1 MVISRHFLSRLC
13 GGEAIVRW
21 SDPPLDFLSRLCGGE
36 VGGVNPPPFSYFLSR
51 LCGGEAATSALP
63 LASLFLSRLCG
74 GEEGVVVSKSVKAGD
89 VSSSKTYASGTDGE
103 PISQAEQQA
112 LLLLAAYL
120 VKTKGYRQVRVER
133 A

>member
-1 MVISRHFLSRLC
+1 MSLLSIESVTASLQDANWASN
-13 GGEAIVRW
+13 GNAN
-21 SDPPLDFLSRLCGGE
+21 LSVMLANAWLAEKR
-36 VGGVNPPPFSYFLSR
+36 
-51 LCGGEAATSALP
+51 LP
-63 LASLFLSRLCG
+63 LFEIAPPDVLVAGALIAQSIAK
-74 GEEGVVVSKSVKAGD
+74 GEMYQGRTEGVVVSKSVKAGD

-112 LLLLAAYL
+112 LLLLAPYL

>member
-1 MVISRHFLSRLC
+1 MSLLTIESV
-13 GGEAIVRW
+13 
-21 SDPPLDFLSRLCGGE
+21 
-36 VGGVNPPPFSYFLSR
+36 
-51 LCGGEAATSALP
+51 T
-63 LASLFLSRLCG
+63 ASLNDANWASNGNANLSVMLSNAWLSSKSLPNFEIVPTDVLMAG
-74 GEEGVVVSKSVKAGD
+74 ALIAQSIAKGEMYQGRTEGVVVSKSVKAGD

-112 LLLLAAYL
+112 LLLLAPYL

>member
-1 MVISRHFLSRLC
+1 MSLLTIESVTASLQDANWASNGNANLSVMLANSWLAEKRL
-13 GGEAIVRW
+13 
-21 SDPPLDFLSRLCGGE
+21 
-36 VGGVNPPPFSYFLSR
+36 PPFEVAPPDVLMAGALIAQSIAK
-51 LCGGEAATSALP
+51 GEMYQGRT
-63 LASLFLSRLCG
+63 
-74 GEEGVVVSKSVKAGD
+74 EGVVVSKSVKAGD

-112 LLLLAAYL
+112 LLLLAKYL

>member
-1 MVISRHFLSRLC
+1 MSLLTIESVTASLQDANWASNGNANLSVMLANAWLAEKRL
-13 GGEAIVRW
+13 
-21 SDPPLDFLSRLCGGE
+21 
-36 VGGVNPPPFSYFLSR
+36 PPFEVAPPNVLMAGALIAQSIAK
-51 LCGGEAATSALP
+51 GEMYQGRT
-63 LASLFLSRLCG
+63 
-74 GEEGVVVSKSVKAGD
+74 EGVVVSKSVKAGD

>member
-1 MVISRHFLSRLC
+1 MSYLSI
-13 GGEAIVRW
+13 ETV
-21 SDPPLDFLSRLCGGE
+21 
-36 VGGVNPPPFSYFLSR
+36 
-51 LCGGEAATSALP
+51 T
-63 LASLFLSRLCG
+63 ASLQDANWAANGDGHLSVMLANSWLAEKRLPSFEIVPTDVLMAG
-74 GEEGVVVSKSVKAGD
+74 ALIAQSIAKGEMYQGRTEGVVVSKSVKAGD

>member
-1 MVISRHFLSRLC
+1 MSLLTIESVTASLQDANWASNGNANLSVMLANAWLAEKRL
-13 GGEAIVRW
+13 
-21 SDPPLDFLSRLCGGE
+21 
-36 VGGVNPPPFSYFLSR
+36 PPFEIAPPDVLMAGALIAQSIAK
-51 LCGGEAATSALP
+51 GEMYQGRT
-63 LASLFLSRLCG
+63 
-74 GEEGVVVSKSVKAGD
+74 EGVVVSKSVKAGD

-112 LLLLAAYL
+112 LLLLAPYL

>member
-1 MVISRHFLSRLC
+1 MSLLTIESV
-13 GGEAIVRW
+13 
-21 SDPPLDFLSRLCGGE
+21 
-36 VGGVNPPPFSYFLSR
+36 
-51 LCGGEAATSALP
+51 T
-63 LASLFLSRLCG
+63 ASLQDANWASNGNANLSVMLANAWLSSKSLPNFEIVPVDILMAG
-74 GEEGVVVSKSVKAGD
+74 ALVAQSIAKGEMYQGRTEGVVVSKSVKAGD

-112 LLLLAAYL
+112 LLLLAPYL